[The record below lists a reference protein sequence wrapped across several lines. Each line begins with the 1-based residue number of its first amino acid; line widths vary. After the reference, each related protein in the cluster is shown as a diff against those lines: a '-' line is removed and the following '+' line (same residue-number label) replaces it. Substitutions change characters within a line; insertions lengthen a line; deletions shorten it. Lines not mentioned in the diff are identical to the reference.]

1 MSQSS
6 FVRLSFTKDSNK
18 PRKDEE
24 RMRKRIGVLMYQTS
38 TGRGQELV
46 AQRMVR
52 DFISLGHKAYLITS
66 VYHDGIDVMASDS
79 LTKGKGYIF
88 VEDSELGIPVIR
100 VDSYVMKW
108 PRRRIG
114 FRDFVHVLERI
125 VDEFKLNVLITHSTL
140 WNGPE
145 DVAKFVAWRRYM
157 KDLGGYTD
165 PIVFCHMSH
174 FQEPSAKY
182 YSLLERTFRMAWN
195 RLSLSQILRTAD
207 LVLVVTPIEK
217 NEKVKMGADPK
228 KCFLFPS
235 GVNEELFL
243 RFATTDADDFLKRHR
258 ISDKTKLVSYLGT
271 LEERKNPMAVLKV
284 ADLLKERS
292 EIHFVIAGKGSSRY
306 AERVKE
312 KASQLPNV
320 TYLGE
325 IDEKEKILL
334 IKSSSVNILMSQ
346 AEALGLTQLE
356 FMYMGIPVVTSGV
369 GGQSWLVRNGRE
381 GIHIEGPD
389 DIAGAARAVQNLVD
403 DPQLWNKLSTNAK
416 ERARD
421 MTSYEAIR
429 KLDDAL
435 TEQMISESGFAN
447 IPHEALLTL
456 TEPEHVLKT
465 WSRGS
470 WGVVA
475 TERRLFVKH
484 GRISRKV
491 TEIPYKSIAY
501 IEHARRYPWKIL
513 MAGFLPA
520 LIVALEPLWRSIFK
534 PSFISVV
541 GTMAGLIEAAIPQLA
556 SPQTLSTI
564 VALVPC
570 LLGLAAFA
578 LEARTGFN
586 LQASGIKPLYLP
598 RGFREAIAFVRN
610 VQDKQQ
616 DNTLTEDITTK
627 S

>member
-1 MSQSS
+1 
-6 FVRLSFTKDSNK
+6 
-18 PRKDEE
+18 
-24 RMRKRIGVLMYQTS
+24 MRKRIGVLMYQTS
-38 TGRGQELV
+38 TSKGQELV

-66 VYHDGIDVMASDS
+66 VYHDGVDVISSDS

-108 PRRRIG
+108 PRRRIN

-145 DVAKFVAWRRYM
+145 EVAKFVAWRRYM
-157 KDLGGYTD
+157 KDLGGYAD

-174 FQEPSAKY
+174 FQEPSAKH
-182 YSLLERTFRMAWN
+182 YSFLERTFRMAWN
-195 RLSLSQILRTAD
+195 RLALSQILRTAN
-207 LVLVVTPIEK
+207 LVLVVTPIER
-217 NEKVKMGADPK
+217 NEKVNMGADPK
-228 KCFLFPS
+228 KCFLFSS
-235 GVNEELFL
+235 GVNEGLFL
-243 RFATTDADDFLKRHR
+243 RFATTETDDFLKRR
-258 ISDKTKLVSYLGT
+258 QIMERTKLVSYMGT
-271 LEERKNPMAVLKV
+271 LEERKNPMAILKV
-284 ADLLKERS
+284 ADLLKERHD
-292 EIHFVIAGKGSSRY
+292 IHFIIAGRGGSRY
-306 AERVKE
+306 ADRLKE
-312 KASQLPNV
+312 KASQLTNV

-325 IDEKEKILL
+325 VDEKEKILL
-334 IKSSSVNILMSQ
+334 IKSSFVNILMSH
-346 AEALGLTQLE
+346 AEALGLAQLE
-356 FMYMGIPVVTSGV
+356 FMYMGVPVVTSGV
-369 GGQSWLVRNGRE
+369 GGQSWLIRNGRE
-381 GIHIEGPD
+381 GIHTEGPE
-389 DIAGAARAVQNLVD
+389 DIAGAAEAIQILAD
-403 DPQLWNKLSTNAK
+403 DPQLWNKLSANAK

-421 MTSYEAIR
+421 MTSSESIR
-429 KLDDAL
+429 ELDDAL
-435 TEQMISESGFAN
+435 TEQMISESGLAN

-475 TERRLFVKH
+475 TERRLFVKN

-520 LIVALEPLWRSIFK
+520 LIIALEPLWRSIFK
-534 PSFISVV
+534 SSFISAIQTIASLI
-541 GTMAGLIEAAIPQLA
+541 GTAVPQLA
-556 SPQTLSTI
+556 SGQILSTLI
-564 VALVPC
+564 ALIPC
-570 LLGLAAFA
+570 LAGLTAFA
-578 LEARTGFN
+578 LLARTGFN
-586 LQASGIKPLYLP
+586 LQASGIKPVYLP
-598 RGFREAIAFVRN
+598 RGFREAIAFIRS

-616 DNTLTEDITTK
+616 DTAFAEDIPTEL
-627 S
+627 

>member
-1 MSQSS
+1 
-6 FVRLSFTKDSNK
+6 
-18 PRKDEE
+18 
-24 RMRKRIGVLMYQTS
+24 MYQTS
-38 TGRGQELV
+38 TSKGQEIV

-66 VYHDGIDVMASDS
+66 VYHDGLDVMPSES
-79 LTKGKGYIF
+79 LTKGKGYIL

-108 PRRRIG
+108 PRRRIN

-145 DVAKFVAWRRYM
+145 EVAKFVAWRRYM
-157 KDLGGYTD
+157 KDLGGYAD

-174 FQEPSAKY
+174 FQEPSAKH
-182 YSLLERTFRMAWN
+182 YSLWERTFRMAWN
-195 RLSLSQILRTAD
+195 RLALSQILRTAD

-228 KCFLFPS
+228 KCFLFSS
-235 GVNEELFL
+235 GVNKELFL
-243 RFATTDADDFLKRHR
+243 RFATTDTEDFLKRHR
-258 ISDKTKLVSYLGT
+258 IPEKAKLVSYLGT
-271 LEERKNPMAVLKV
+271 LEERKNPIAVLKV
-284 ADLLKERS
+284 ADLLTERPD
-292 EIHFVIAGKGSSRY
+292 IHFVMAGRGSSRY
-306 AERVKE
+306 ADRLEE
-312 KASQLPNV
+312 KATQLSNV

-325 IDEKEKILL
+325 IDEKEKTLL
-334 IKSSSVNILMSQ
+334 IKSSFINILMSR
-346 AEALGLTQLE
+346 AEALGLAQLE
-356 FMYMGIPVVTSGV
+356 FMYMGVPIVTSAA

-381 GIHIEGPD
+381 GVHTQGPED
-389 DIAGAARAVQNLVD
+389 VVGAAKAVQNLAD

-416 ERARD
+416 ERARE
-421 MTSYEAIR
+421 MTSWEAIR
-429 KLDDAL
+429 ELDDAL
-435 TEQMISESGFAN
+435 TERMISESDLAN

-491 TEIPYKSIAY
+491 TEIPYRSVAY
-501 IEHARRYPWKIL
+501 IEHARRYQWKIL
-513 MAGFLPA
+513 MAGFFPA
-520 LIVALEPLWRSIFK
+520 LILALEPLWRSIFK
-534 PSFISVV
+534 PTFISAIE
-541 GTMAGLIEAAIPQLA
+541 TAANLIEAAIPQLA
-556 SPQTLSTI
+556 SAKVLTTL
-564 VALVPC
+564 VALIPC
-570 LLGLAAFA
+570 LLGVTAFG
-578 LEARTGFN
+578 LQSRTGFN
-586 LQASGIKPLYLP
+586 LYASGIKPVYLP
-598 RGFREAIAFVRN
+598 RGFGEAIAFIRN

-616 DNTLTEDITTK
+616 DTALADDITAK